1 MFSTFVSIYLL
12 VVGYLSYRV
21 FSEHKTKKQHANK

>member
-12 VVGYLSYRV
+12 VVGYLSYKV
-21 FSEHKTKKQHANK
+21 FSEHKTKKQHSNK